1 MMELW
6 KHNALYKLKAKEVYY
21 NNEKK
26 KAFKLPYHFR
36 FGTNLHE

>member
-1 MMELW
+1 MMESW
-6 KHNALYKLKAKEVYY
+6 KHNTLYKLKAKEVYD

-26 KAFKLPYHFR
+26 KAFKLPCHFC